1 LVTSLV
7 VVLVGSAGCASI
19 FSSGPDPVSFGS
31 DPEGAEVLVNG
42 ERRGATPVTLQLHPD
57 KQYIVTLR
65 RQGYEDATFSLS
77 THVQGGWV
85 VLDILA
91 GILGVAVETEL
102 NATRD
107 HRRGIDN
114 YIPIRRVLS
123 LWRYA
128 SDPAPQPAR

>member
-91 GILGVAVETEL
+91 GIIGVAVDAGTGEWKAFDSGEHYVTLEER
-102 NATRD
+102 N
-107 HRRGIDN
+107 
-114 YIPIRRVLS
+114 
-123 LWRYA
+123 
-128 SDPAPQPAR
+128 